1 MHAYL
6 MFIHVHTYIHTYRQL
21 AEEQL
26 EVAEAKLL
34 ASIARNAPAAEIDV
48 RNQSL
53 VSMRARLPVPG
64 NTCFPTNTNPG
75 LGISRS
81 HGTVMHTQAF
91 TTSK

>member
-6 MFIHVHTYIHTYRQL
+6 MFIHKHTYIHTYRQL

-53 VSMRARLPVPG
+53 ISIRARLPVPG
-64 NTCFPTNTNPG
+64 NNCYF
-75 LGISRS
+75 
-81 HGTVMHTQAF
+81 HGFYVHVYYCLYEGH
-91 TTSK
+91 